1 MEHDVYIAIGSNL
14 GDKASTIFSAVGA
27 IDELE
32 STGVVRLSTL
42 LETDPVGPGE
52 QDTYL
57 NAAAHLRTA
66 LSARDLLDAL
76 LAIESAHGRDRA
88 AEARWGPR
96 TLDLD
101 ILVYADRSIDED
113 GLTIPHPRLHERAF
127 VLVPLVEIAPDL
139 TIPGRNETPAQ
150 LLMKLTP
157 AR

>member
-14 GDKASTIFSAVGA
+14 GDKASTIFSAIGA
-27 IDELE
+27 IDELD
-32 STGVVRLSTL
+32 STSVVRLSTL
-42 LETDPVGPGE
+42 IETDPVGPGD

-66 LSARDLLDAL
+66 LPARALLDAL
-76 LAIESAHGRDRA
+76 LSIESDHGRDRA
-88 AEARWGPR
+88 SEERWGPR

-101 ILVYADRSIDED
+101 ILVFADHTLDED
-113 GLTIPHPRLHERAF
+113 GLTIPHPRLHERLF
-127 VLVPLVEIAPDL
+127 VLVPLTEIAPDL

-150 LLMKLTP
+150 LLMKLSP

>member
-27 IDELE
+27 IDELD
-32 STGVVRLSTL
+32 STAVVRLSTL
-42 LETDPVGPGE
+42 VETDPVGPGD

-66 LSARDLLDAL
+66 LGARELLGAL
-76 LAIESAHGRDRA
+76 LRIESDHGRDRA

-101 ILVYADRSIDED
+101 ILVYADHSIDED